1 MNIEVY
7 LHGVPAGFKSL
18 SKDSD
23 KQYLENF
30 YGSNKIDVN
39 TGIVIEIKNK
49 SIYYTFLRNNLIAND
64 GRNGSYFGLTLRLDD
79 MFCED
84 MEGIYTLLST
94 IDREYIIGSI
104 IKDNKYIVTAFNE
117 EKRKN
122 IEEHIIKEI
131 REKFPRYLKAID
143 NSFSKQRGNV
153 LKQNILE
160 ISNKNIISIL
170 KKNLIICLS
179 EEYPTINDRIKA
191 TDKQL
196 QISKSENIEISNK
209 LKALQNQNN
218 ELEIRNNELRENNRR
233 LQNQKNFQDNVH
245 NIEQPIQE
253 VAEYLRERRITKE
266 KGISIKQ
273 VFIIV
278 IVILLGI
285 NVFMFCKFNKTLN
298 EIKTNTTAPTE
309 EINTNDR
316 NSEEE
321 VSKTIDTKLNQKDSI
336 SKNAKDTATNNNQN
350 AKETKTK

>member
-23 KQYLENF
+23 KQYLEDF

-84 MEGIYTLLST
+84 MEGICTLLST

-122 IEEHIIKEI
+122 IEEYIIKEI
-131 REKFPRYLKAID
+131 QEKFPRYLKAID

-153 LKQNILE
+153 LNQNILE
-160 ISNKNIISIL
+160 ISNKSIISIL

-179 EEYPTINDRIKA
+179 EEYPTIDDKIKTIDR
-191 TDKQL
+191 QL

-209 LKALQNQNN
+209 LKTLQNQNR
-218 ELEIRNNELRENNRR
+218 ELSSELDKLRESKKR
-233 LQNQKNFQDNVH
+233 LEKQKNFQDIVS

-253 VAEYLRERRITKE
+253 IAEYLRERRISHGKS
-266 KGISIKQ
+266 ISLKQ
-273 VFIIV
+273 VFRIV
-278 IVILLGI
+278 IVILLFI
-285 NVFMFCKFNKTLN
+285 NVFMFSKFNKTLK
-298 EIKTNTTAPTE
+298 EIKTNTTISIE
-309 EINTNDR
+309 ETTDKTSMENNDEKVIKENNLNKEMDTDINDH
-316 NSEEE
+316 
-321 VSKTIDTKLNQKDSI
+321 
-336 SKNAKDTATNNNQN
+336 NNNE
-350 AKETKTK
+350 KENKNKNK